1 MEILQNFPM
10 ELLKKV
16 RWMNYVTHPRPGGGI
31 DKIPI
36 NPNTLYTASA
46 CTPSALVS
54 FEKAAEQVGKET
66 VVKLNTGEYV
76 EKTIAGVGYVF
87 ADDGIVGIDLDH
99 CIHDGKVDSWAQKWV
114 DELNSYTELSF
125 SRDGLHVLG
134 MASLGGRK
142 GIKTDS
148 IEIYDNKRFFVVT
161 GLPYGSVKPLREAQE
176 VVDRLYAE
184 LSGDKAS
191 AEQMAI
197 EDLSAPPQEKS
208 VQTADSEQA
217 ATKTPTPTA
226 HAALPHVT
234 NSEAKNY
241 FEIGLEKDSKFR
253 SLWDG
258 NRPHRNE
265 SVDDQALMAKLAY
278 WCNRDPEQMREKFLS
293 SPHYAQ
299 KDAAHKDK
307 AERNDYLR
315 RTVAKA
321 LSLSNAT
328 AQDDDEKYREN
339 HKFVGERMVR
349 MYGNGVNAD
358 KTDTENCVKQADS
371 EKTATENSV
380 LSLFRPVS
388 NFQEMKAEWLVPY
401 LIPAGQITVFAS
413 AGGIGKTTVMCQL
426 AAAISSGTACL
437 LDQSDQVKRA
447 PGKVLFLTTED
458 SISKKLKS
466 KFRRMGANQEN
477 IIAPDPSLDKDGLLR
492 GLKFGTPA
500 LADAIRSI
508 RPSLCIF
515 DPIQGYVPAEVNMG
529 ARNAMR
535 DCLATLAALG
545 EETGCTF
552 IIVCHSNKRRGASGR
567 DRISD
572 SSDIWD
578 IARSVLMAGFTQDEG
593 VRYISNEKNNYALR
607 QNTILFEI
615 NEGLPV
621 KTGTTT
627 KRDADFV
634 MEAFH
639 AQKEGKRPN
648 EELLKA
654 LRESAVAGDSVR
666 FSYEDFRAK
675 YGESIFG
682 ESQPLRALRRV
693 KPILDKEGI
702 VLGLEENFRG
712 HGKTCNGFII
722 ETDVPF

>member
-1 MEILQNFPM
+1 MEILQNFPI

-16 RWMNYVTHPRPGGGI
+16 CWMNFVTHPRPGGGI

-46 CTPSALVS
+46 CTPSARVS
-54 FEKAAEQVGKET
+54 FEKAAEQVGKKT

-161 GLPYGSVKPLREAQE
+161 GLPYGSVKPLRDAQE

-197 EDLSAPPQEKS
+197 EDLSTPPQEKS

-226 HAALPHVT
+226 HAALSHVT

-241 FEIGLEKDSKFR
+241 FAIGLEKDGKFR

-258 NRPHRNE
+258 NRPHGNE

-299 KDAAHKDK
+299 KDAAHQDK
-307 AERNDYLR
+307 AGRKDYLR
-315 RTVAKA
+315 RTVEKA
-321 LSLSNAT
+321 LSMSRAT
-328 AQDDDEKYREN
+328 AQEDDEKYQKNCN
-339 HKFVGERMVR
+339 HCGERVTQ
-349 MYGNGVNAD
+349 MYGNGINVA
-358 KTDTENCVKQADS
+358 KTDTENCAKQADS
-371 EKTATENSV
+371 EKTATENSM

-426 AAAISSGTACL
+426 AAAISSGTACV

-466 KFRRMGANQEN
+466 KFRRMAADQEN

-508 RPSLCIF
+508 RPALCIF
-515 DPIQGYVPAEVNMG
+515 DPIQGYVPADVNMG
-529 ARNAMR
+529 SRNAMR
-535 DCLATLAALG
+535 DCLAPLAALG
-545 EETGCTF
+545 EETGCAF
-552 IIVCHSNKRRGASGR
+552 IVVCHSNKRRSVSGR

-593 VRYISNEKNNYALR
+593 VRYISNDKNNYSAL
-607 QNTILFEI
+607 QDTILFKI
-615 NEGLPV
+615 DGGMPV
-621 KTGTTT
+621 KLGTTV

-634 MEAFH
+634 LEALY
-639 AQKEGKRPN
+639 AKKGDKPQN

-666 FSYEDFRAK
+666 FSYEDFRTK
-675 YGESIFG
+675 YGESIFDG
-682 ESQPLRALRRV
+682 MQPKRALKQV
-693 KPILDKEGI
+693 APILSKEGI
-702 VLGLEENFRG
+702 VLGLGENFRG
-712 HGKTCNGFII
+712 PGKTCNGFTI